1 MNRQKKILL
10 SLFALLLLALV
21 YAYVMMPKQHRVEF
35 ESRAGSTTQPKTQ
48 EPGTEKNRLRLDLL
62 ETEPT
67 RYNGADRDL
76 FNFVVVQK
84 EPEPKPKPLPLVAP
98 KVIKP
103 VQPPPPSEV
112 NLVVRQQLARFTF
125 LGFLLKDSVHTVFL
139 SRGEELFLVQE
150 GDQFGEENQFTAVAI
165 SPERMRIRQFGDSRF
180 IDIQLI
186 EKEALVPSY
195 RQP

>member
-21 YAYVMMPKQHRVEF
+21 YAYVMMPKQNRVEF
-35 ESRAGSTTQPKTQ
+35 ESRVGSTTQPKTQ
-48 EPGTEKNRLRLDLL
+48 APGIEKNRLRLDLL

-67 RYNGADRDL
+67 RYKGADRDL

-84 EPEPKPKPLPLVAP
+84 KPEPKPLPVVAP

-103 VQPPPPSEV
+103 VQPLPPPPAV

-150 GDQFGEENQFTAVAI
+150 GDQFGDENQFTAVSI
-165 SPERMRIRQFGDSRF
+165 SPERMRIRQSGDVRF

-195 RQP
+195 QQP